1 MTEALH
7 TIRKIRWRIVLPLV
21 LLLAI
26 SSLDRGNLSIAALQ
40 MNAELGLT
48 PSSYGMAASA
58 FFVGYLLFQFP
69 SMALLHRFGARRW
82 IVGSVL
88 LWGLIALGMV
98 FVHGAAVLYALRCLL
113 GVAEAGFAPGVV
125 YLCGRWMP
133 ARYRTGAIAL
143 TMLAVPFSVTLG
155 GPFSGWLMAIANP
168 FGLAGWRWMFLAEAL
183 LTLLLAAL
191 ALRVFVDRPGEAS
204 WLDDEELDWLRQQ
217 ITHDD
222 AMATAEGARSG
233 LAAGA
238 NPFRSPRLWSA
249 AAVWFVLI
257 AASYGIL
264 FWLPQVARQ
273 LAVRSP
279 FQIGLVSAVPWVG
292 IGLGM
297 FFNARHSDRTQERF
311 WHVLLPMLVCGAAL
325 CASTLPASSVVALV
339 LLFVAGLGLGGA
351 QGVFWGIPN
360 GFLSRDN
367 ARSGITAINFVG
379 NLGGLFGPYAIGVVR
394 QATGSFT
401 LPIYAMALLLV
412 ISALLLLGLKPRRA
426 ALPAAQQAE
435 RQRVS

>member
-1 MTEALH
+1 MLEPLD
-7 TIRKIRWRIVLPLV
+7 TIARIRRRIVLPFV

-26 SSLDRGNLSIAALQ
+26 SSLDRGNLGIAALQ

-48 PSSYGMAASA
+48 PSSYGMAASV

-88 LWGLIALGMV
+88 LWGLIALAMV
-98 FVHGAAVLYALRCLL
+98 FVHGTVSLYLLRCLL

-133 ARYRTGAIAL
+133 ARYRTAAIAL
-143 TMLAVPFSVTLG
+143 TMLAVPVSVTLG
-155 GPFSGWLMAIANP
+155 GPFSGWLMSIANP

-183 LTLLLAAL
+183 LTLALAAL
-191 ALRVFVDRPGEAS
+191 ALRLFVDSPEQAP
-204 WLDDEELDWLRQQ
+204 WLDGAERDWLRQQ
-217 ITHDD
+217 IAHDD
-222 AMATAEGARSG
+222 AIAAAEGERAG

-238 NPFRSPRLWSA
+238 SPFRSPRLWAA

-257 AASYGIL
+257 AAAYGIL

-273 LAVRSP
+273 LAVHSP
-279 FQIGLVSAVPWVG
+279 FQVGLVSAVPWVG

-297 FFNARHSDRTQERF
+297 FFNARHADRSQERF
-311 WHVLLPMLVCGAAL
+311 WHVLLPLLVCGAAL
-325 CASTLPASSVVALV
+325 SAATLPASSVLALA

-360 GFLSRDN
+360 SFLSRDN
-367 ARSGITAINFVG
+367 ARTGITAINFVG

-394 QATGSFT
+394 QASGSFT
-401 LPIYAMALLLV
+401 LPIHAMALLLLLG
-412 ISALLLLGLKPRRA
+412 ALLLLGLRPRRA
-426 ALPAAQQAE
+426 PLATA
-435 RQRVS
+435 RQLS